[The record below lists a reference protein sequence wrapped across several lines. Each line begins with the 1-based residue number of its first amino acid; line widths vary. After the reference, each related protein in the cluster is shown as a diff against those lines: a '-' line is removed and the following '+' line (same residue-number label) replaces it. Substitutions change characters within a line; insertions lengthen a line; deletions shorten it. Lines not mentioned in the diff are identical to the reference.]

1 MTSVRCVQQL
11 GTDLYVHFHRP
22 TSGFPLFWMRGNP
35 ATCGFQ
41 AVVRNTRNVTDG
53 WLATPSKTEICN
65 ARTHEKNT
73 THAIDSILCVRC
85 VFRVHALRTL
95 RQLENQPL
103 SQFSA

>member
-1 MTSVRCVQQL
+1 MLSVTHIMPVLVLLR
-11 GTDLYVHFHRP
+11 
-22 TSGFPLFWMRGNP
+22 M
-35 ATCGFQ
+35 
-41 AVVRNTRNVTDG
+41 
-53 WLATPSKTEICN
+53 LATPSKTEICN

-73 THAIDSILCVRC
+73 THAIDYILCVRC